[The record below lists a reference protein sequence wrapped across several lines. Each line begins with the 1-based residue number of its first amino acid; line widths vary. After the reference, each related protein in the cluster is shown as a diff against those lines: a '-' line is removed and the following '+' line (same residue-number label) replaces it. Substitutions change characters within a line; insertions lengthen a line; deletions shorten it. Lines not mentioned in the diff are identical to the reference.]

1 MAMDRPPFLAQ
12 TRERTLHRSLDPT
25 RLAHAEPVA
34 FAELQRSAR
43 AVQEEHGLA
52 ACSDDMDMRRSMI
65 VGIYDHAKPI
75 KPMNGRHR
83 VSVSETQ
90 ALGNVLPRLPKRR
103 AQASQCVRLALIP
116 PASYVIPLRPCPPPA

>member
-1 MAMDRPPFLAQ
+1 
-12 TRERTLHRSLDPT
+12 
-25 RLAHAEPVA
+25 
-34 FAELQRSAR
+34 
-43 AVQEEHGLA
+43 HGLS

-65 VGIYDHAKPI
+65 VGIYDHAMPI

-103 AQASQCVRLALIP
+103 AQASQCVRPALIP
-116 PASYVIPLRPCPPPA
+116 PASYVIPLRPCPPPAGCAEVQTPRQSTVSGVHIPCLTSPPTPPCPTRTWRPMRPAA